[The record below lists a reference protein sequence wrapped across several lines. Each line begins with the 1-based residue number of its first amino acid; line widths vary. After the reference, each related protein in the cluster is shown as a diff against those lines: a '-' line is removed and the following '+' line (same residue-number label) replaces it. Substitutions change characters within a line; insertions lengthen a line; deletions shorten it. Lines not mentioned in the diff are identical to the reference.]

1 MSKTLS
7 TLLALTFGMSLAH
20 ATLAQETAPAA
31 PAPAPAPAATADD
44 ASGQDLSMGQT
55 AEDQNPMK
63 VAGTFGEWEQ
73 RCIADEAGKDRCQL
87 YQLLQ
92 DNDGNNVAEFS
103 MFNLPAGQQAAA
115 GATVIVPL
123 ETLLTANL
131 SLKVDSAQAKIYPY
145 TWCSSVGCVARIG
158 FTQAEVDALKKGSAA
173 QLTLVPVVA
182 PDQKVV
188 LDLSLSG
195 FTAGY
200 DAVVAANAK

>member
-31 PAPAPAPAATADD
+31 PAPAPAATADE

-55 AEDQNPMK
+55 AEDQNPMR

-73 RCIADEAGKDRCQL
+73 RCIADEDGKDRCQL

-145 TWCSSVGCVARIG
+145 TWCSTVGCVARIG

-182 PDQKVV
+182 PDERVV
-188 LDLSLSG
+188 LDLSLTG

-200 DAVVAANAK
+200 DAVATANAD

>member
-7 TLLALTFGMSLAH
+7 TLLALTLGMSLAQ
-20 ATLAQETAPAA
+20 AALAQDSAPAAA
-31 PAPAPAPAATADD
+31 PAPAAPAATADD
-44 ASGQDLSMGQT
+44 ASGQDLNMGQT

-63 VAGTFGEWEQ
+63 VAGTFGSWEQ

-87 YQLLQ
+87 YQLLK
-92 DNDGNNVAEFS
+92 DKDGNNVAEFS

-131 SLKVDSAQAKIYPY
+131 SLKIDSSPAKVYPY
-145 TWCSSVGCVARIG
+145 TWCSTVGCVARIG

-200 DAVVAANAK
+200 DAVVAANGK